1 MRWTIAS
8 TTKTCFVKL
17 ECFHRAFFVWYLLV
31 EMLGV
36 VLPINSVRLTH
47 LRGAIQGIKKTG
59 SPETRPLWAGS
70 SKGLSMTG
78 RSFASDFFLTLLID
92 WLVVDQPLWKIWVS
106 WDHYSQLNGKI
117 IQMFQSPPSS
127 WGIKTMSGL
136 LSGPWLQSMLGFL
149 SLSHWK
155 IGQTWGSTPFFGQTR
170 CTQYLYK
177 HIYCW
182 LYPNISI
189 IFTIIV
195 IMLYDAFTSLISL
208 SKWLVQ
214 V

>member
-36 VLPINSVRLTH
+36 VLPMNSVRLTH

-92 WLVVDQPLWKIWVS
+92 WLVVEPTPLKNMSQMGWW
-106 WDHYSQLNGKI
+106 HSQLPNWMEKYKPCSKPPTSEVATIVCIVKESDIHSIMGKLWW
-117 IQMFQSPPSS
+117 FTNLKC
-127 WGIKTMSGL
+127 G
-136 LSGPWLQSMLGFL
+136 
-149 SLSHWK
+149 H
-155 IGQTWGSTPFFGQTR
+155 FGMIP
-170 CTQYLYK
+170 LK
-177 HIYCW
+177 
-182 LYPNISI
+182 
-189 IFTIIV
+189 
-195 IMLYDAFTSLISL
+195 
-208 SKWLVQ
+208 
-214 V
+214 